1 MTKLISVLTV
11 LAMAVQVIKPIGLPG
26 LRKRGDFWKI
36 ALFALAALM
45 LTIGL
50 RELAEAAG

>member
-1 MTKLISVLTV
+1 MTKLISALLV

-26 LRKRGDFWKI
+26 LRRRSDFWKI
-36 ALFALAALM
+36 AVLAFAALI

-50 RELAEAAG
+50 RELAETVG